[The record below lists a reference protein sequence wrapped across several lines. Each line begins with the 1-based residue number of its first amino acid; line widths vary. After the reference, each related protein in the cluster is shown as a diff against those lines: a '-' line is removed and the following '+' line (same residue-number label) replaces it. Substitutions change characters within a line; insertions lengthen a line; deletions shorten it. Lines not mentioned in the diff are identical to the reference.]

1 MPEAL
6 AVTRDARALLR
17 ANAADWLSVVARRRA
32 RRAYADVPVDTWALE
47 TLGGLADQWR
57 PYPDARAVVLAKPA
71 IDVFTGVIGSY
82 GKMRAAP
89 HLIVFIA
96 DKTTDFPDQHV
107 GYTGEA
113 TVLEATRLGLAT
125 CWVGGFF
132 DPRKAARLVTLA
144 PNERVAAVSPLGY
157 AFGADGTGAT
167 TIASAI
173 GAYRRKPVSQIAP
186 SVLSRNWP
194 SWAVAAVE
202 TARLAPSTVNRQP
215 WRFRLE
221 GGGLVVSKDNFLET
235 SRVSKRLDIGIAML
249 HIDLAATA
257 HGIDGVWTDLHG
269 KDVARFDPIAAE
281 L

>member
-1 MPEAL
+1 VPEAM
-6 AVTRDARALLR
+6 AVTRDTRALLR

-32 RRAYADVPVDTWALE
+32 RRAYADVPVDNLVLE
-47 TLGGLADQWR
+47 TLGSFADLWR
-57 PYPDARAVVLAKPA
+57 PYPDARAVVIAKPT

-96 DKTTDFPDQHV
+96 DTSGDFRDQHV

-113 TVLEATRLGLAT
+113 VVLEATRLGLAT

-132 DPRKAARLVTLA
+132 DPRKATRLVALA
-144 PNERVAAVSPLGY
+144 PHERVVAVSPLGY
-157 AFGADGTGAT
+157 AFGTDGTGGSSIT
-167 TIASAI
+167 SAI

-257 HGIDGVWTDLHG
+257 HGIDGIWTDLHG
-269 KDVARFDPIAAE
+269 GDVARFDPISTDS
-281 L
+281 